1 MFRQLNLFLA
11 FLTVMLIISPLAQAR
26 GRDGL
31 HHRKETRGK
40 HHQPKR
46 TKGRQ
51 HLELT
56 AEQRDA
62 IKSKVTELKAAEAK
76 PEEIRQSVGQMLPGF
91 GIDPAQ
97 GKGKRAGQGRKAFD
111 QLTEEQKSQID
122 GKVKELRQ
130 AGATRQEI
138 REQVNGMLEGFGLEV
153 PKKKRGGKR
162 GFRGK
167 GKRRYT
173 TPGQVKRDKLK

>member
-40 HHQPKR
+40 HHQAKR
-46 TKGRQ
+46 AQGRQ

-62 IKSKVTELKAAEAK
+62 IKSKVTQLKAAEAK
-76 PEEIRQSVGQMLPGF
+76 PEEIRQAVGQMLQDF
-91 GIDPAQ
+91 GIDPAP
-97 GKGKRAGQGRKAFD
+97 GKGKKEGQGRKPFD

-130 AGATRQEI
+130 AGANRQEV

-153 PKKKRGGKR
+153 PKRKRGGKL

-167 GKRRYT
+167 GKRGYT
-173 TPGQVKRDKLK
+173 TPGQVKRDNLK

>member
-31 HHRKETRGK
+31 HHRKETRSK
-40 HHQPKR
+40 HHQAKR

-56 AEQRDA
+56 AEQRDV
-62 IKSKVTELKAAEAK
+62 IKSKVAELKAAEAK
-76 PEEIRQSVGQMLPGF
+76 PEEIRQAIGQMLQGF

-97 GKGKRAGQGRKAFD
+97 GTGKREGQGRKAFD
-111 QLTEEQKSQID
+111 Q
-122 GKVKELRQ
+122 
-130 AGATRQEI
+130 
-138 REQVNGMLEGFGLEV
+138 
-153 PKKKRGGKR
+153 
-162 GFRGK
+162 
-167 GKRRYT
+167 
-173 TPGQVKRDKLK
+173 

>member
-11 FLTVMLIISPLAQAR
+11 FLTVMLIISPLCEAR
-26 GRDGL
+26 GRNGL
-31 HHRKETRGK
+31 QHRKETRGK
-40 HHQPKR
+40 HHQAKR
-46 TKGRQ
+46 AKGRQ

-62 IKSKVTELKAAEAK
+62 IKSKVTELKAAEAR
-76 PEEIRQSVGQMLPGF
+76 PEEIRQAVGQMMQGF

-97 GKGKRAGQGRKAFD
+97 GRKPFD

-130 AGATRQEI
+130 AGANRQEI

-153 PKKKRGGKR
+153 PKRKRGGKR

-167 GKRRYT
+167 GQPRYT
-173 TPGQVKRDKLK
+173 TPGQVKGDNLK

>member
-40 HHQPKR
+40 RHQPKR
-46 TKGRQ
+46 AKGRR
-51 HLELT
+51 HSELT

-62 IKSKVTELKAAEAK
+62 IKRKVTALKAAEAK
-76 PEEIRQSVGQMLPGF
+76 PEEIRQAIGQMLQGF

-97 GKGKRAGQGRKAFD
+97 GKGKREGQGRKAFD

-138 REQVNGMLEGFGLEV
+138 REQVNDMLEGFGLED

-167 GKRRYT
+167 GKRGYT
-173 TPGQVKRDKLK
+173 TPGQVKRDNLK

>member
-40 HHQPKR
+40 RQQAKR
-46 TKGRQ
+46 AKGRQ

-62 IKSKVTELKAAEAK
+62 IKSKVTELKAAAAK
-76 PEEIRQSVGQMLPGF
+76 PEEIRQAVGQMMQGF

-97 GKGKRAGQGRKAFD
+97 GRKPFD
-111 QLTEEQKSQID
+111 QLTEEQKSQVD
-122 GKVKELRQ
+122 GKVKGLRQ
-130 AGATRQEI
+130 AGANRQEI

-153 PKKKRGGKR
+153 PKRKRGGKR

-167 GKRRYT
+167 GQPRYT

>member
-11 FLTVMLIISPLAQAR
+11 FLTVILIISPLAQAR
-26 GRDGL
+26 GRDGF
-31 HHRKETRGK
+31 HHSKETRGK
-40 HHQPKR
+40 HHQAKR
-46 TKGRQ
+46 AKGRQ

-62 IKSKVTELKAAEAK
+62 IKSKVTQLKAAEAK
-76 PEEIRQSVGQMLPGF
+76 PEEIRQAVGQMLQDF

-97 GKGKRAGQGRKAFD
+97 RKGKRAGKGRKPFD

-138 REQVNGMLEGFGLEV
+138 REQVNDMLEGFGLEV

-167 GKRRYT
+167 GKPRYT
-173 TPGQVKRDKLK
+173 TPGQVKRDNLK

>member
-11 FLTVMLIISPLAQAR
+11 FLTVILIISPLAQAR

-40 HHQPKR
+40 RHQAKR
-46 TKGRQ
+46 AKDRQ
-51 HLELT
+51 HLELI

-62 IKSKVTELKAAEAK
+62 IKNKVTELKAAEAK
-76 PEEIRQSVGQMLPGF
+76 PEEIRQAVGPMLQGF

-97 GKGKRAGQGRKAFD
+97 GRKPFG

-130 AGATRQEI
+130 AGANRQEI
-138 REQVNGMLEGFGLEV
+138 REQVNGILEGFSLEV
-153 PKKKRGGKR
+153 PKRKRGRKR

-167 GKRRYT
+167 GQPRYT
-173 TPGQVKRDKLK
+173 TPGQVKRDNLK

>member
-40 HHQPKR
+40 HHQAKR
-46 TKGRQ
+46 AKGRQ
-51 HLELT
+51 HSELT

-62 IKSKVTELKAAEAK
+62 IKSKVTQLKAAEAK
-76 PEEIRQSVGQMLPGF
+76 PEEIRQAVGQMLQDF
-91 GIDPAQ
+91 GIDPTQ
-97 GKGKRAGQGRKAFD
+97 RKGKGRKPFD

-162 GFRGK
+162 G
-167 GKRRYT
+167 
-173 TPGQVKRDKLK
+173 

>member
-11 FLTVMLIISPLAQAR
+11 FLTVILIISPLAQAR

-31 HHRKETRGK
+31 HHRRETRGK
-40 HHQPKR
+40 RQQAKR
-46 TKGRQ
+46 AKGRQ

-62 IKSKVTELKAAEAK
+62 IKSKVTELKAAAAK
-76 PEEIRQSVGQMLPGF
+76 PEEIRQAVGQMLQGF

-97 GKGKRAGQGRKAFD
+97 GRKPFD
-111 QLTEEQKSQID
+111 QLTEEQKSQVD
-122 GKVKELRQ
+122 GKVKGLRQ
-130 AGATRQEI
+130 AGANRQEI

-153 PKKKRGGKR
+153 PKRKRGGKR

-173 TPGQVKRDKLK
+173 TPGQVKRDNLK

>member
-11 FLTVMLIISPLAQAR
+11 FLTVILVISPLAQAR

-40 HHQPKR
+40 HHQAKR
-46 TKGRQ
+46 AKGRQ

-56 AEQRDA
+56 AEQRDT
-62 IKSKVTELKAAEAK
+62 IKSKVTQLKAAEAK
-76 PEEIRQSVGQMLPGF
+76 PEEIRQAVGQILQGF

-97 GKGKRAGQGRKAFD
+97 GKDQGRKPFD

-173 TPGQVKRDKLK
+173 TPGQVKRDNLK

>member
-76 PEEIRQSVGQMLPGF
+76 PEEIRQAVGQMLQGF
-91 GIDPAQ
+91 GIDPTQ
-97 GKGKRAGQGRKAFD
+97 RKSQGRKPFD

-138 REQVNGMLEGFGLEV
+138 REQVNGMLEGFGLED

-162 GFRGK
+162 G
-167 GKRRYT
+167 YT
-173 TPGQVKRDKLK
+173 TPGQVKRDNLK

>member
-1 MFRQLNLFLA
+1 
-11 FLTVMLIISPLAQAR
+11 MLQ
-26 GRDGL
+26 
-31 HHRKETRGK
+31 
-40 HHQPKR
+40 
-46 TKGRQ
+46 
-51 HLELT
+51 
-56 AEQRDA
+56 
-62 IKSKVTELKAAEAK
+62 
-76 PEEIRQSVGQMLPGF
+76 GF

-97 GKGKRAGQGRKAFD
+97 GRKPFD

-138 REQVNGMLEGFGLEV
+138 REQVNGMLEGFSLEV
-153 PKKKRGGKR
+153 PKRKRGRKR

-167 GKRRYT
+167 GQPRCT

>member
-40 HHQPKR
+40 RQQAKR
-46 TKGRQ
+46 AKGRQ

-62 IKSKVTELKAAEAK
+62 IKSKVTELKAAAAK
-76 PEEIRQSVGQMLPGF
+76 PEEIRQAVGQMLQGF

-97 GKGKRAGQGRKAFD
+97 GRKPFD

-130 AGATRQEI
+130 AGANRQEV

-153 PKKKRGGKR
+153 PKRKRGGKR

-167 GKRRYT
+167 SKRRYT

>member
-26 GRDGL
+26 GQDGL

-62 IKSKVTELKAAEAK
+62 IKSKVTQLKAAEAK
-76 PEEIRQSVGQMLPGF
+76 PEEIRQAVGQMLQGF
-91 GIDPAQ
+91 GIDPTQ
-97 GKGKRAGQGRKAFD
+97 RKSQGRKPFD

-162 GFRGK
+162 G
-167 GKRRYT
+167 
-173 TPGQVKRDKLK
+173 

>member
-40 HHQPKR
+40 RHQAKR
-46 TKGRQ
+46 AKGRQ
-51 HLELT
+51 HSELT

-76 PEEIRQSVGQMLPGF
+76 PEEIRQAVGQMLQGF
-91 GIDPAQ
+91 GH
-97 GKGKRAGQGRKAFD
+97 
-111 QLTEEQKSQID
+111 
-122 GKVKELRQ
+122 
-130 AGATRQEI
+130 
-138 REQVNGMLEGFGLEV
+138 
-153 PKKKRGGKR
+153 
-162 GFRGK
+162 
-167 GKRRYT
+167 
-173 TPGQVKRDKLK
+173 

>member
-46 TKGRQ
+46 AKGRQ

-62 IKSKVTELKAAEAK
+62 IKSKVTQLKAAEAK
-76 PEEIRQSVGQMLPGF
+76 PEEIRQSVGQMLVLALILP
-91 GIDPAQ
+91 
-97 GKGKRAGQGRKAFD
+97 KGKAKEQDKGERN
-111 QLTEEQKSQID
+111 LTS
-122 GKVKELRQ
+122 
-130 AGATRQEI
+130 
-138 REQVNGMLEGFGLEV
+138 
-153 PKKKRGGKR
+153 
-162 GFRGK
+162 
-167 GKRRYT
+167 
-173 TPGQVKRDKLK
+173 

>member
-40 HHQPKR
+40 RHQPKR
-46 TKGRQ
+46 AKGRR
-51 HLELT
+51 HSELT
-56 AEQRDA
+56 AEQRDV
-62 IKSKVTELKAAEAK
+62 IKSKVTALKAAEAK
-76 PEEIRQSVGQMLPGF
+76 PEEIRQSVGQMLQGF
-91 GIDPAQ
+91 GIDPTQ
-97 GKGKRAGQGRKAFD
+97 RKGQGRKPFD
-111 QLTEEQKSQID
+111 QLTGEQKSQID

-130 AGATRQEI
+130 AGANRQEI

-153 PKKKRGGKR
+153 PKRKRGGKR

-173 TPGQVKRDKLK
+173 TPGQVKRDNLK

>member
-31 HHRKETRGK
+31 QHRKETRGK
-40 HHQPKR
+40 HHQAKR
-46 TKGRQ
+46 AKGRQ
-51 HLELT
+51 HSELT

-62 IKSKVTELKAAEAK
+62 IKSKVTQLKAAEAK
-76 PEEIRQSVGQMLPGF
+76 PKEIRQAMGQMLQDF
-91 GIDPAQ
+91 GIDPTQ
-97 GKGKRAGQGRKAFD
+97 RKGKGRKPFD

-138 REQVNGMLEGFGLEV
+138 REQVNDMLEGFGLEV

-167 GKRRYT
+167 GQPRYT
-173 TPGQVKRDKLK
+173 TPGQVKRDNLK

>member
-40 HHQPKR
+40 HHQAKR
-46 TKGRQ
+46 AKGRQ

-76 PEEIRQSVGQMLPGF
+76 PKEIRQAVGQMLQGF
-91 GIDPAQ
+91 GIDPTQ
-97 GKGKRAGQGRKAFD
+97 RKGKGRKPFD

-122 GKVKELRQ
+122 GKVKKLRQ

-138 REQVNGMLEGFGLEV
+138 REQVNDMLEGFGLEV

-167 GKRRYT
+167 GQRRYT
-173 TPGQVKRDKLK
+173 TPGQVKRNNLK

>member
-40 HHQPKR
+40 RQQAKR
-46 TKGRQ
+46 AKGRQ

-62 IKSKVTELKAAEAK
+62 IKSKVTELKAAAAK
-76 PEEIRQSVGQMLPGF
+76 PEEIRQAVGQMLQGF

-97 GKGKRAGQGRKAFD
+97 GRKPFD
-111 QLTEEQKSQID
+111 QLTEEQKSKID
-122 GKVKELRQ
+122 GKVKNCVK
-130 AGATRQEI
+130 
-138 REQVNGMLEGFGLEV
+138 QVQ
-153 PKKKRGGKR
+153 PAKRYESR
-162 GFRGK
+162 SMAC
-167 GKRRYT
+167 
-173 TPGQVKRDKLK
+173 

>member
-40 HHQPKR
+40 RQQAKR
-46 TKGRQ
+46 AKGRQ
-51 HLELT
+51 HLELS

-62 IKSKVTELKAAEAK
+62 IKSKVTELKAAEAE
-76 PEEIRQSVGQMLPGF
+76 PEEIRQAVGQMLQGF

-97 GKGKRAGQGRKAFD
+97 GRKPFD
-111 QLTEEQKSQID
+111 QLTEEQKAQID
-122 GKVKELRQ
+122 GKVKVLRQ
-130 AGATRQEI
+130 AGANRQEI

-173 TPGQVKRDKLK
+173 TPGQVKRDNLK

>member
-31 HHRKETRGK
+31 HHSKETRGK
-40 HHQPKR
+40 HHQAKR
-46 TKGRQ
+46 AKGRQ
-51 HLELT
+51 HSELT

-62 IKSKVTELKAAEAK
+62 IKSKVTQLKAAEAK
-76 PEEIRQSVGQMLPGF
+76 PEEIRQAVGQMLQGF

-97 GKGKRAGQGRKAFD
+97 GKGKGRKPFD

-130 AGATRQEI
+130 AGANRQEI

-153 PKKKRGGKR
+153 PKRKRGGKR

>member
-40 HHQPKR
+40 RQQAKR
-46 TKGRQ
+46 AKGRQ

-62 IKSKVTELKAAEAK
+62 IKSTVTELKAAAAK
-76 PEEIRQSVGQMLPGF
+76 PEEIRQAVGQMLQGF

-97 GKGKRAGQGRKAFD
+97 GRKPFD

-130 AGATRQEI
+130 AGANRQEV

-153 PKKKRGGKR
+153 PTRKRGGKR
-162 GFRGK
+162 VFRGK

-173 TPGQVKRDKLK
+173 APGQVKRDKLK